1 MQLYGKITAIWL
13 GLICLLACATT
24 SSRSP
29 SADAVFVSLDK
40 SVSTYWHIRAKKD
53 FKKASPKAQENSLN
67 FANLLDKVAQ
77 VNPKLRIRFSTS
89 NPQDMGID
97 VIETVAKHNNI
108 CNYIHL
114 PVQSGSSRI
123 LALMNRG
130 YDREIPEEI
139 RPQIIFSPASGGEKI
154 IRFLYPPPY

>member
-53 FKKASPKAQENSLN
+53 FKNLFSLEAPYIQ
-67 FANLLDKVAQ
+67 FLT
-77 VNPKLRIRFSTS
+77 PFRI
-89 NPQDMGID
+89 
-97 VIETVAKHNNI
+97 
-108 CNYIHL
+108 Y
-114 PVQSGSSRI
+114 RI
-123 LALMNRG
+123 YLAHT
-130 YDREIPEEI
+130 ITP
-139 RPQIIFSPASGGEKI
+139 EKI
-154 IRFLYPPPY
+154 EIIKRRCGTQKEGIYCDLYLKLTENNKSSFIHDEWVYIADRWYHVIKDRIVFPQCFPP